1 MPFFALTYEVVDDF
15 ANRRMPFR
23 PLHLQHIREAHE
35 RSGLLL
41 GGALGDPPDRA
52 LIVFQAPDSSGVE
65 EFARRDPYVLQG
77 LVRKWEVRPWAV
89 VIGQESLERSG
100 KAV

>member
-1 MPFFALTYEVVDDF
+1 MAFYALTYDVVDDF

-23 PLHLQHIREAHE
+23 PLHLQHIRDAHE
-35 RSGLLL
+35 KSGLLL

-52 LIVFQAPDSSGVE
+52 LIIFQGSDSSSAE
-65 EFARRDPYVLQG
+65 DFAKRDPYVLQG
-77 LVRKWEVRPWAV
+77 LVRKWEVRPWNV
-89 VIGQESLERSG
+89 VIGQDVFDTR